1 MMAKVSDPLPSV
13 NAPAPLAIVTPARR
27 NEPVLL
33 PESMLTAPV
42 CADARFKVMPGFG
55 AMILDQA
62 MKPGS
67 YNWLT
72 HLLGWT
78 YHFSN
83 GIGFG
88 IMYVAAIG
96 NPLKHHWLWGVMMA
110 VGLEAAMLLMPYA
123 SLFAIR
129 VTPQFVTVTLAAH
142 LVFGA
147 VLGLSVRWLAGNL
160 KR

>member
-1 MMAKVSDPLPSV
+1 MMKAAGVESSFALPL
-13 NAPAPLAIVTPARR
+13 
-27 NEPVLL
+27 
-33 PESMLTAPV
+33 
-42 CADARFKVMPGFG
+42 FKVMPGFG

-67 YNWLT
+67 YTWLT

-147 VLGLSVRWLAGNL
+147 VLGLSVRWLAGRISPISLN
-160 KR
+160 